1 MNESSML
8 PPWEEIRRDY
18 IETGLP
24 HRLVVRNSPGL
35 HAFTDSSASRLGA
48 RFELATEAGTPPV
61 SRLEQIKVT
70 EVSVDGSRWLEIA
83 TATPSLYES
92 FYHLIDQ
99 ITAAVL
105 AGLPPH
111 AALEQAVG
119 LWDSL
124 VEEISLLS
132 EERQAGLFGELLFL
146 ERLILNGTPDAV
158 SSWVGPDR
166 QPHDFRLGT
175 TEFEV
180 KTTSGAKRVHTING
194 LGQLE
199 PSLACTLYLVS
210 IQTTD
215 AGTGGRSLPDLVDG
229 IDQLLSDPDRNE
241 FQRRLELS
249 GFIPRHRTHYGR
261 RRRLRTDMALIV
273 VEDGAPRLTPEALA
287 AIPTRFAAERVGT
300 VVYDVNVSDLG
311 VLDGSPEFL
320 AIIPSAEGTA

>member
-1 MNESSML
+1 ML

-48 RFELATEAGTPPV
+48 RFELAIEAGSAPV
-61 SRLEQIKVT
+61 SRLEQIMVS
-70 EVSVDGSRWLEIA
+70 EVSVDGGRWLEIA
-83 TATPSLYES
+83 TASPRLYES
-92 FYHLIDQ
+92 FYRLIEQ
-99 ITAAVL
+99 VTAAVL

-124 VEEISLLS
+124 VEEVSILS

-146 ERLILNGTPDAV
+146 ERLILNGTPDAI

-175 TEFEV
+175 LEFEV
-180 KTTSGAKRVHTING
+180 KTTSGARRVHTING

-215 AGTGGRSLPDLVDG
+215 AGTGGRSLPDLVDN
-229 IDQLLSDPDRNE
+229 IDQLLSDPDRKE
-241 FQRRLELS
+241 FLRRLELS
-249 GFIPRHRTHYGR
+249 GFIQRHRTHYSR

-273 VEDGAPRLTPEALA
+273 VQDGTPRLTPDALA
-287 AIPTRFAAERVGT
+287 NIPARFVAERIGA
-300 VVYDVNVSDLG
+300 VVYDVNVSGLG
-311 VLDGSPEFL
+311 VLDGSPEFQ
-320 AIIPSAEGTA
+320 AIIPSAKGAA